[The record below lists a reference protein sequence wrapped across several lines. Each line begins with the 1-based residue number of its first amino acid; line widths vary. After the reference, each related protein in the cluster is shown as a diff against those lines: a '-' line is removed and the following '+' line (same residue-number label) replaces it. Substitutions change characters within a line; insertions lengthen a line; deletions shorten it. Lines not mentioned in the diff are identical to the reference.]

1 MASTTQ
7 AFTSV
12 GTTLS
17 LVLTPTATKT
27 AVAYAALSWVEI
39 GEVDSIG
46 DIVVT
51 DEVQSRVPLK
61 TGVTTKTKGATNYEP
76 FDVQGGW
83 ASGNAGQVALATA
96 RQQRT
101 PVSYK
106 IAYADG
112 SMEYGDALVT
122 SRGKSIG
129 DSSAFTG
136 FMATFEPTGAS
147 VEVPMV

>member
-1 MASTTQ
+1 MAATTA

-17 LVLTPTATKT
+17 VFLTPSATKT
-27 AVAYAALSWVEI
+27 AVAYGGLAWIEI
-39 GEVDSIG
+39 GEVDNIG
-46 DIVVT
+46 DITVT
-51 DEVQSRVPLK
+51 DEIQSRVPLK

-76 FDVQGGW
+76 FDVSGGW

-96 RQQRT
+96 RTQRT
-101 PVSYK
+101 PISYK

-112 SMEYGDALVT
+112 SVEYGDALLT
-122 SRGKSIG
+122 SRSKSIG

-136 FMATFEPTGAS
+136 FSATFEPTGAS
-147 VEVPMV
+147 IEVPMV